1 MLKIK
6 KLFLFY
12 LFLLFSITFSL
23 FLIQQATNHT
33 IWWKKWT
40 LRPKLPPGHLGWQL
54 LKPLGSEATVNQ
66 HIPLA
71 TISYTTTITTISFTC
86 YCLHSTTQ
94 PSQHSPMPLPHGCAL
109 VLILYFLIFYHS
121 YVHTYHHSLMAVK
134 KQCITASC
142 SLIPYFILPSITP
155 DLFTYSCS
163 TALWLCRSSVAQPY
177 SSAMAVQT
185 QPHCCVLY
193 LSPCS

>member
-1 MLKIK
+1 MFKIK
-6 KLFLFY
+6 NDF
-12 LFLLFSITFSL
+12 FSIIFHHFSL
-23 FLIQQATNHT
+23 FLFQQAINQT
-33 IWWKKWT
+33 IWLQKWT

-71 TISYTTTITTISFTC
+71 TISYTTTITTLSFTC
-86 YCLHSTTQ
+86 HCLHSPTQ
-94 PSQHSPMPLPHGCAL
+94 LAQHNIASCTLPHGCAL

-121 YVHTYHHSLMAVK
+121 YVHTYYHSLMAVK

-163 TALWLCRSSVAQPY
+163 TAL
-177 SSAMAVQT
+177 
-185 QPHCCVLY
+185 
-193 LSPCS
+193 